1 MEESILSQKMTEL
14 TTTTTTMNDVIIKNN
29 SSLSIDTTI
38 QDRLEIIPSY
48 LKEEN
53 KTFQSIIDQVLCLMN
68 VSSIGRDN
76 LCNDLQ
82 HISIL
87 MYKMHILSMYH
98 SLWTTYWKSGLG
110 QLIKQQKNYIF
121 YSTNISIW
129 PKEIKRII
137 ITTMNEQQQEHTDT
151 YTSAMDLVCY
161 HRQEL
166 ERQLRQIQ
174 IQWNEKVNHLSSYN
188 LKVEQL
194 LQDYIIQNQ
203 DEFQKEIEH
212 KIELVTYD
220 YQIEAIKQEFNRQNP
235 TEYQVCV

>member
-1 MEESILSQKMTEL
+1 
-14 TTTTTTMNDVIIKNN
+14 
-29 SSLSIDTTI
+29 
-38 QDRLEIIPSY
+38 
-48 LKEEN
+48 
-53 KTFQSIIDQVLCLMN
+53 
-68 VSSIGRDN
+68 
-76 LCNDLQ
+76 
-82 HISIL
+82 
-87 MYKMHILSMYH
+87 
-98 SLWTTYWKSGLG
+98 
-110 QLIKQQKNYIF
+110 
-121 YSTNISIW
+121 
-129 PKEIKRII
+129 
-137 ITTMNEQQQEHTDT
+137 
-151 YTSAMDLVCY
+151 MDLVCY